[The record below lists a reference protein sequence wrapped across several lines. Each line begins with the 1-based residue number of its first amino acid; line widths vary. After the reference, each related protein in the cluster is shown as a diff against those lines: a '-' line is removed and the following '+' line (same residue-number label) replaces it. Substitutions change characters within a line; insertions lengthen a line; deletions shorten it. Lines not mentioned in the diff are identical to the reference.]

1 MEGSYSKLNSLSSV
15 VKEYFRLR
23 TDEFKK
29 NVIASLAIGFSR
41 VLSVLVILMLL
52 MVVLAV
58 FSVGF
63 IIFLGDIIG
72 SWSGAAF
79 IIGGIYLI
87 ALVILYLMR
96 KRLFLGMFID
106 LFTSITVTGRSDYG
120 LKSLALLIVRYLR
133 DQEIMSD
140 DFK

>member
-29 NVIASLAIGFSR
+29 NVIASLAVGFSR

-63 IIFLGDIIG
+63 IIFFGDIIG

-120 LKSLALLIVRYLR
+120 LKSLALLIIRYLR

>member
-29 NVIASLAIGFSR
+29 NVIASLAVGFSR

-96 KRLFLGMFID
+96 KRLFLGMFIN